1 MICYRQNLTIHYES
15 HDSLGSGFVLSL
27 KETGGI
33 PKRFVIFIYSQDQF
47 LECPISANRFL
58 VYSISSVS
66 CMFTC
71 STFLYIKFLLFL
83 VCSLVVLSC
92 ILVYYFLVY

>member
-33 PKRFVIFIYSQDQF
+33 PKRFVIFIELGRFSCVYSQDQF

-58 VYSISSVS
+58 VYSITSVS
-66 CMFTC
+66 
-71 STFLYIKFLLFL
+71 

-92 ILVYYFLVY
+92 TLNFFSFLYVHL